1 MKKLTI
7 FYFVCAIL
15 FTLCFTSCQKEDANI
30 NSFDKTAKTFNQDDV
45 NIEIMKLD
53 SLNEPTRINYFNES
67 DWGSFNRLYN
77 SSSNRTISAGTYAVK
92 ITCNSNLTLNIDAE
106 NFVNTPTP
114 SNTWAYIFDNQA
126 NQIYFSGVLDLE
138 SCVFHHYQYSITSS
152 ESLVL
157 ILHVK
162 QTGTFRFYYY

>member
-30 NSFDKTAKTFNQDDV
+30 NSFDKIAKTSNQDDV

-53 SLNEPTRINYFNES
+53 SLNELTRTNYFNELN
-67 DWGSFNRLYN
+67 WGSFNRLYN
-77 SSSNRTISAGTYAVK
+77 SNSNRTISAGTYAVK

-106 NFVNTPTP
+106 NFTSTT
-114 SNTWAYIFDNQA
+114 SNTWAYKFDNQA

-138 SCVFHHYQYSITSS
+138 QYVPHSYQYSITSS
-152 ESLVL
+152 QSLVL

-162 QTGTFRFYYY
+162 QTGTFLFYYY